1 MIDEKL
7 TKTIIKDLKINMK
20 GLGIPI
26 GAAEAFADEIIK
38 DVKKSVKGKK
48 IITEQDL
55 NRYISTSAK
64 KYNKD
69 LAYVYQIHDKII

>member
-1 MIDEKL
+1 MIDDNLQKEIL
-7 TKTIIKDLKINMK
+7 KDLKINMK

-26 GAAEAFADEIIK
+26 GAAEAFAEEILK
-38 DVKKSVKGKK
+38 DLKKNIKGKK
-48 IITEQDL
+48 ILTEQDI

-69 LAYVYQIHDKII
+69 LAYVYKIRDKII

>member
-1 MIDEKL
+1 MIDE
-7 TKTIIKDLKINMK
+7 TIEKPLLKDLKINMK

-26 GAAEAFADEIIK
+26 GAAESFATEILK
-38 DVKKSVKGKK
+38 DVKKSVKDKK

-55 NRYISTSAK
+55 NRYISISAK

-69 LAYVYQIHDKII
+69 LAYVYKIRDKII

>member
-1 MIDEKL
+1 MIDEALEKSI
-7 TKTIIKDLKINMK
+7 TKELKINMK
-20 GLGIPI
+20 GLGIPV
-26 GAAEAFADEIIK
+26 GAAEAFAKEIIK
-38 DVKKSVKGKK
+38 DVKKSVKGKT

-69 LAYVYQIHDKII
+69 LAYVYKIHDKII

>member
-1 MIDEKL
+1 MIDETVLKEL
-7 TKTIIKDLKINMK
+7 SKDIKIDMK
-20 GLGIPI
+20 CICIPV
-26 GAAEAFADEIIK
+26 GAAESFAKEIIK

-55 NRYISTSAK
+55 NRYISISAK

-69 LAYVYQIHDKII
+69 LAYVYKIRGKII

>member
-1 MIDEKL
+1 MIDETLEKKL
-7 TKTIIKDLKINMK
+7 TKELKIDMK

-26 GAAEAFADEIIK
+26 GAAESFAKEIIK

-55 NRYISTSAK
+55 NRYISASAK

-69 LAYVYQIHDKII
+69 LAYVYQIRDKII

>member
-1 MIDEKL
+1 MIDDA
-7 TKTIIKDLKINMK
+7 TIKTMRRDLIINMK
-20 GLGIPI
+20 GLGVPV

-38 DVKKSVKGKK
+38 DVKKSIKGKK
-48 IITEQDL
+48 IITEQDI

-69 LAYVYQIHDKII
+69 LAYVYKIHDKII

>member
-1 MIDEKL
+1 MIDDSTLKEISKE
-7 TKTIIKDLKINMK
+7 LKINMK

-26 GAAEAFADEIIK
+26 GAAESFATEIIK
-38 DVKKSVKGKK
+38 DIKKSVKGKD

-69 LAYVYQIHDKII
+69 LAYVYQIRDKII

>member
-1 MIDEKL
+1 MIDDA
-7 TKTIIKDLKINMK
+7 TIKTLRKDLIINMK
-20 GLGIPI
+20 GLGVPV

-38 DVKKSVKGKK
+38 DVKKSIKGKK
-48 IITEQDL
+48 IVTEQDI

-69 LAYVYQIHDKII
+69 LAYVYKNRDKII